1 MSFMNRKNI
10 LSEGFFDS
18 LKKFIKDRKKLSKK
32 ERSYMKDAGF
42 RKAMGDF
49 NKAVDKLDAA
59 IERSKLPVRDN

>member
-32 ERSYMKDAGF
+32 ERSYMKDKEF
-42 RKAMGDF
+42 REIIKRFDKAMAD
-49 NKAVDKLDAA
+49 AVTAKEKFLKKG
-59 IERSKLPVRDN
+59 SN